1 MRPTMHSYAT
11 RGGSR
16 VCHSALALSLLVLT
30 LVGCRQATP
39 SPEPS
44 TVGDEAL
51 VSYLRQQIDVASPQD
66 APRASYQD
74 YVPSSDYEA
83 QREHL
88 WSLWRRAN
96 EGRLGESDWALNA
109 PRALV
114 WELPGGERMQLHLF
128 AKGAKPE
135 GGYPFFINL
144 HGGGRYPNE
153 LGPWTSEINEQ
164 EWYTLMSFTDSYP
177 NRPALYFVPRMAD
190 DRKGRWHYAPQRAA
204 FRRAYQVAV
213 LRGDADPDRV
223 YLTGISEGGY
233 GAFRLGLY
241 MPDYFAAVGPLAAAI
256 EHLELAENLRNVA
269 LRFDVGAR
277 DYEYDRSLNAKDWR
291 DKLDELAKA
300 NPGDFVHESNILPDR
315 GHTIPYLTMT
325 PWLAQHKRRTYPKR
339 ITYTYYNID
348 DGFSDGVYYLGF
360 GKVKPSRDAR
370 LHLDVQHEGN
380 TFEVKTNLLKGAAE
394 GSLTLYID
402 EVDFT
407 KPVVVRHNGR
417 EIFSAILKLSKGVM
431 AEAIARFGD
440 PKRVFPAK
448 VEIPL

>member
-1 MRPTMHSYAT
+1 MHIPTYIGRYRA
-11 RGGSR
+11 RL
-16 VCHSALALSLLVLT
+16 SALALSVIVLGLLG
-30 LVGCRQATP
+30 GCSQTRP
-39 SPEPS
+39 DR
-44 TVGDEAL
+44 GDEATTVSDDVL
-51 VSYLRQQIDVASPQD
+51 VHYLRQQIDTDAAQD
-66 APRASYQD
+66 APEASYADYIAPQD
-74 YVPSSDYEA
+74 YPA
-83 QREHL
+83 QQERMWE
-88 WSLWRRAN
+88 LWRRAN
-96 EGRLGESDWALNA
+96 AERLATQAWAIGSLN
-109 PRALV
+109 ALV
-114 WELPGGERMQLHLF
+114 WKIPQGEEMQLRLL

-135 GGYPFFINL
+135 AGYPFFINL
-144 HGGGRYPNE
+144 HGGGRYPAE
-153 LGPWTSEINEQ
+153 PGPWTSEINEQ
-164 EWYTLMSFTDSYP
+164 EWYTLMSFTERYP

-190 DRKGRWHYAPQRAA
+190 DRKGRWHYAPQRVA
-204 FRRAYQVAV
+204 FRRAYQIAV

-233 GAFRLGLY
+233 GAFRLALY

-256 EHLELAENLRNVA
+256 EHLDLAENLRNVA

-300 NPGDFVHESNILPDR
+300 NPGDFIHESNIIPDH

-325 PWLAQHKRRTYPKR
+325 PWLAQHKRRTYPKH
-339 ITYTYYNID
+339 ISYTYYNID

-360 GKVKPSRDAR
+360 GKVKQSRDAR

-380 TFEVKTNLLKGAAE
+380 TFEVKSKLLKGTAE

-417 EIFSAILKLSKGVM
+417 EVFSGILKPSKGVM